1 MANLLSA
8 NFLRLRK
15 SRVLC
20 GSMAAMFLYGLTRV
34 SALYDTLQ
42 HGGSSYFPPFHF
54 LGLAPFLLAVYSCT
68 SNAAE
73 FGDGAIRNK
82 LTVGTPRPAVYL
94 ANLIDSSAA
103 ALLLCAAYV
112 LPTWTLDWLMF
123 HDSGV
128 LEYPA
133 APTQVAV
140 MLLTSAVAMLSYNAL
155 FTMIGMN
162 VQGKAGGAVAIV
174 LLAVAVYL
182 QGRQSYGTLIMHW
195 QDPIHWPI
203 NAFGIVWN
211 SIFALW
217 LPGGQAEFLSM
228 YYEHVTPWMLMI
240 RSFTVII
247 VSTAAGL
254 LLFQRKDLK

>member
-15 SRVLC
+15 SRILY
-20 GSMAAMFLYGLTRV
+20 GGMTAMFLYGLTRIN
-34 SALYDTLQ
+34 ALQNTLQ
-42 HGGSSYFPPFHF
+42 RGGSSYFPPFHF
-54 LGLAPFLLAVYSCT
+54 LGLAPFVLAVCCCAF
-68 SNAAE
+68 NAAE
-73 FGDGAIRNK
+73 FDGGAIRSK

-103 ALLLCAAYV
+103 AMLLCAAYIA
-112 LPTWTLDWLMF
+112 PTWTLDWLLF

-133 APTQVAV
+133 APLQVAV
-140 MLLTSAVAMLSYNAL
+140 MLLTGTVLMLSYNAM

-162 VQGKAGGAVAIV
+162 VQGKAGGAAAIV
-174 LLAVAVYL
+174 LLAAAIYL
-182 QGRQSYGTLIMHW
+182 QGRQSYSTLIMHW
-195 QDPIHWPI
+195 QDPIHWPM
-203 NAFGIVWN
+203 NTFGLIWH

-228 YYEHVTPWMLMI
+228 YYEHITPWMLMI
-240 RSFTVII
+240 RSLIVIAL
-247 VSTAAGL
+247 STAIGII
-254 LLFQRKDLK
+254 LFRRKDLK